1 MTLAIRRSSLG
12 LGLALGFALPVAA
25 VPAFGPGQTFGPAR
39 ASAATP
45 TAAAPTVPTSPANGS
60 AAAVPVSQANGGRLD
75 PLTDAQR
82 QATLVDQEDQRVL
95 QTRSTLAA
103 ILQIGGAAT
112 AQWKR
117 PQIFTSAHGKT
128 LVLPAV
134 NNGKPYTVADLVKFG
149 GRYFSKLPDGS
160 YVLNI
165 HLFVSD
171 GAKLVL
177 QNPSGPLNIK
187 MASGPNGFASIVS
200 FGGSIKIEGTAQN
213 PVQISSWNPQSRG
226 PDNAVADGRAYIRA
240 VGGDLRMKYAR
251 VSSLGFWSGR
261 TGGIAMTG
269 TDRPA
274 SAVKHL
280 NKAQR
285 HQAKQQRQQKNKQ
298 QGKSGGGPGD
308 IETEAPGG
316 TATHVPAADLV
327 TGAIDNSTLAG
338 NAFGLFVSGSN
349 QTQITNDRFE
359 NSLVDGL
366 VLHRFTK
373 NANVQNTTVSGSGG
387 DGFVLSRATEKV
399 RVTNCTSE
407 RNKGNGFTLN
417 GQALADGPSASGES
431 LQSFGDSSVNNSVAK
446 DNGHYGLELMG
457 GDKLAVQN
465 SKVIGGDMG
474 IVVRAGASAVQISG
488 NQLTKQVRQ
497 GIALRDGV
505 SDANLAG
512 NTVVGART
520 GIYMRNAS
528 GTLVGNVIQGATAH
542 GISVTGKAGGS
553 EIRNNSLSGRGTSAV
568 STSRAHGRV
577 TKEDNNTDGWD
588 DTASLWM
595 KAQRYMTP
603 LNLIW
608 AAVFSMV
615 FFAMAR
621 SRGRGGSR
629 IGRTGVH
636 PYELQQPLVRKQV
649 WSLPRRAVGAAQAA
663 AQAVGRRMPAQPG
676 RPAPAMAGA
685 GAPGVPVAGP
695 GVPVAG
701 PGVPVGGPAAPG
713 RPAVPARGPA
723 APPQPG
729 GGAQR
734 PGGGQRPAGGQHAGN
749 GQRSG
754 NEPPWGA
761 QPQPKPVSAPSPGGS
776 QAPRPVTPQP
786 APPAPPTV
794 PRSASP
800 QPGGAPR
807 PVQPN
812 HATPHQGVPRPKRK
826 GG

>member
-12 LGLALGFALPVAA
+12 LVLSLGFALPVAA
-25 VPAFGPGQTFGPAR
+25 IPAFGSGQAFG
-39 ASAATP
+39 AT
-45 TAAAPTVPTSPANGS
+45 TPANGS
-60 AAAVPVSQANGGRLD
+60 AGTVPAGTVNGSAVPGNGARGRLD
-75 PLTDAQR
+75 PLADAQR

-134 NNGKPYTVADLVKFG
+134 NNGKPYTVADLVKYG

-160 YVLNI
+160 YLLSI
-165 HLFVSD
+165 HVFVSD

-177 QNPSGPLNIK
+177 QNPSGALNIK
-187 MASGPNGFASIVS
+187 MASGPNGFSSIVS

-213 PVQISSWNPQSRG
+213 PVQIASWTPQSRG
-226 PDNAVADGRAYIRA
+226 PDNVVADGRAYIRA
-240 VGGDLRMKYAR
+240 VGGDFKMKYAR

-280 NKAQR
+280 NKEQR
-285 HQAKQQRQQKNKQ
+285 HQAKQDRLKKNKQ

-373 NANVQNTTVSGSGG
+373 NANVQNTTVLGSGG

-399 RVTNCTSE
+399 RVSNCTSE

-417 GQALADGPSASGES
+417 GQALAVGPSASGES

-474 IVVRAGASAVQISG
+474 IVVRAGASSVQISG

-505 SDANLAG
+505 TDASLAG

-577 TKEDNNTDGWD
+577 TKEDNNTDGWT

-629 IGRTGVH
+629 IGRIGVH
-636 PYELQQPLVRKQV
+636 PYELQQPMERRQV
-649 WSLPRRAVGAAQAA
+649 WSLPRRAMGAAQSA

-701 PGVPVGGPAAPG
+701 PGVPVAGPGVPVGGPGTPG

-734 PGGGQRPAGGQHAGN
+734 PGGGQRPSDA
-749 GQRSG
+749 
-754 NEPPWGA
+754 PPWGA
-761 QPQPKPVSAPSPGGS
+761 QPQPKPVSAPSPGQPGS
-776 QAPRPVTPQP
+776 AGGAPAPRPVTPPQP